1 MIEFICVNLCLS
13 ALICAEKKIISP
25 AADDKGLTLINAEV
39 EKRDRNN
46 SHANRFDMMVE
57 C

>member
-1 MIEFICVNLCLS
+1 MFICPHLQL
-13 ALICAEKKIISP
+13 KKENVLT
-25 AADDKGLTLINAEV
+25 ADDKGVTLINAEV

-46 SHANRFDMMVE
+46 SDANRFDMMVE